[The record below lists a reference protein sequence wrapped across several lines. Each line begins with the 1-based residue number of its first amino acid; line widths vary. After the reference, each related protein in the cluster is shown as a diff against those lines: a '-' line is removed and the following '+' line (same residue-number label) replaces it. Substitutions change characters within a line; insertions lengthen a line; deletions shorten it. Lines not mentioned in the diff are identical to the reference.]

1 MLLRHLTL
9 TLAIAAA
16 FMVLAFGS
24 SHAFAASRLVIEDP
38 TTLKFTV
45 QDNRVYL
52 RNLNDYDAAWLPCC
66 INYYID
72 LSTDY
77 GRAMF
82 STILSFRLA
91 KQRVVLFKDDPSV
104 AGPIAIVGDF

>member
-1 MLLRHLTL
+1 MKIKNLVGLMVSMCALF
-9 TLAIAAA
+9 ICAAQP
-16 FMVLAFGS
+16 S
-24 SHAFAASRLVIEDP
+24 SAASRLVIEDP

-104 AGPIAIVGDF
+104 AGPIGLVGDF